1 MDFRILGSVEVS
13 SEGLTLHLS
22 GPRQRALLAYL
33 LLHANEVVPAERLLD
48 ELWVEAPR
56 GGVAALQ
63 TQVSRLRRIVGERL
77 QTVDSGYCVR
87 VEPGELDFERFRSLL
102 AEAGA
107 TAEPAARARLLLEA
121 EGLWR
126 GEPLAGLDVP
136 FAAAERAALEELR
149 LGAIEERLAATLESG
164 GGADIVAELSA
175 LVAHHPLRE
184 RLRAQL
190 ILALYR
196 SDRQADALDAFRE
209 TRRMLDEELGLE
221 PSPALRELERAILR
235 QDPALDAITPAPTV
249 SQDAVAQPTRRRRL
263 PLVAATL
270 VVLGSAAGAAFAAVM
285 LTGGGGG
292 QPRAQAKQPAR
303 VVVRPAV
310 RPAHRK
316 VGHHTRIRAWPR
328 ATPTRIVKRT
338 VPHRTAKPKPSAA
351 RNTPP
356 AQTTATKAKP
366 ATTTTKAVVATKTV
380 PRRPSAPPKVVT
392 ISDAFDSDI
401 VDPTIW
407 HQITTDANVSIAETG
422 GQLLVTVGPAAI
434 RAGTYNQIDVHV
446 GTQCKFPGD
455 FDARVDFALLEW
467 PPNDNIIVGLGA
479 IFAGSVVGRSSSS
492 QWGDQYVGWV
502 VPGSNGSVPLTD
514 VSGSLRI
521 ARVHGIET
529 TYIWHRGGWV
539 SLAAGYSQGAA
550 VFGLQAMSPDSSSAF
565 GRQELKVAFDNFTVT
580 GDDPVCPPGSQPNG

>member
-13 SEGLTLHLS
+13 SGGLSLQLP

-48 ELWVEAPR
+48 ELWVEVPR

-77 QTVDSGYCVR
+77 QTVGSGYCVR

-107 TAEPAARARLLLEA
+107 TAEPAARASLLLDAEA
-121 EGLWR
+121 LWR

-136 FAAAERAALEELR
+136 FASAERAALEELR

-164 GGADIVAELSA
+164 GGPELVAELSA

-184 RLRAQL
+184 RLRAHL

-196 SDRQADALDAFRE
+196 SDRQAEALEAYRE

-221 PSPALRELERAILR
+221 PSPTLRELERAILR
-235 QDPALDAITPAPTV
+235 HDPALACVAPTPIV
-249 SQDAVAQPTRRRRL
+249 PQTAVAQPSLRRGL
-263 PLVAATL
+263 SLVAATL
-270 VVLGSAAGAAFAAVM
+270 LVIGSAVGAAFAAVM

-292 QPRAQAKQPAR
+292 RPRVQAKQPAR

-310 RPAHRK
+310 RPAHRAAR
-316 VGHHTRIRAWPR
+316 HHARIHLPQP
-328 ATPTRIVKRT
+328 ATPTRIVRRT
-338 VPHRTAKPKPSAA
+338 VPRTTANPKPSAT

-356 AQTTATKAKP
+356 AQKTATTTKS
-366 ATTTTKAVVATKTV
+366 ATTTTKAVVATKPV
-380 PRRPSAPPKVVT
+380 PRRPSTPPKAVT

-407 HQITTDANVSIAETG
+407 HQVTTDANVSIAEQD
-422 GQLLVTVGPAAI
+422 GQLLITIGPAAI
-434 RAGTYNQIDVHV
+434 RAGTYTQIEGHV

-550 VFGLQAMSPDSSSAF
+550 VFGLQAMSPDPTSQF

-580 GDDPVCPPGSQPNG
+580 GTDPVCQPGSQPSG